1 MAVELEHFTVE
12 LGQVMSYEFKQA
24 TVEFRQAMLEFG
36 QTMLEFLQPMIGIGQ
51 VNVEF
56 K

>member
-24 TVEFRQAMLEFG
+24 ILEFG
-36 QTMLEFLQPMIGIGQ
+36 RTMLEFLQSMIGIRQ
-51 VNVEF
+51 VNVEL